1 MKKRSITEYTD
12 EELIRHE
19 KKVQVL
25 TIMLA
30 TSMIVLVF
38 TFIVLMIKK
47 GFNPVMIVPIGLFPL
62 LVVNIINL
70 KNLKKEKEKRGL

>member
-1 MKKRSITEYTD
+1 MKNRSITEYTD